1 MITTDVIWNNIRL
14 IFDDRIYVERDA
26 KANTINKTT
35 TFTVITVRI
44 RTPIT
49 TRDV

>member
-1 MITTDVIWNNIRL
+1 MITDVIWNNIRL
-14 IFDDRIYVERDA
+14 IFDDRYVERNA

-35 TFTVITVRI
+35 TFMVITVRI
-44 RTPIT
+44 RTPIM